1 MKLWGNV
8 LEVSAQDLVISLPH
22 GLRGFVAP
30 KDSSDVMADQLA
42 SMGDLS
48 GSDSDSDSDDEK
60 ASKKAAPGLAKQ
72 VAALADAF
80 TVGQL
85 VRCEVTGLK
94 KKEGK
99 SSGSSIELSLCLS
112 KLHQGLEL
120 GSLRTGSALPACVRS
135 VEDHGYLLSFGIAG
149 VSGESMLTSGFP
161 CWIQTVVHIF
171 SWLVLALSI

>member
-60 ASKKAAPGLAKQ
+60 ASKKAKPASKKAAPGLAKQ

-80 TVGQL
+80 TASHAA
-85 VRCEVTGLK
+85 R
-94 KKEGK
+94 
-99 SSGSSIELSLCLS
+99 
-112 KLHQGLEL
+112 
-120 GSLRTGSALPACVRS
+120 
-135 VEDHGYLLSFGIAG
+135 
-149 VSGESMLTSGFP
+149 
-161 CWIQTVVHIF
+161 
-171 SWLVLALSI
+171 